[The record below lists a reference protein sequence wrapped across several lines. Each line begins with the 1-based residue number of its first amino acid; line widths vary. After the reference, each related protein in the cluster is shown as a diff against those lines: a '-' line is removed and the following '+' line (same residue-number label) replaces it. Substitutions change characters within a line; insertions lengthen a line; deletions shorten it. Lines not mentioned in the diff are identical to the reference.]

1 MVVSEY
7 SKFVGEKIRKA
18 REKRKLSLEDVAGCL
33 GKSPSY
39 LSSIERGDHSP
50 SIDYVERVAF
60 ALGVKIEKLLCKEE
74 DELQLQEM
82 SRRNRLLE
90 SIDGRFDRLPFR
102 KQQCMLNII
111 DNLFRWGEGDDDF
124 PEAEQIEES
133 MVRYTETRIDQRQVW
148 EITEGNYENE
158 NGPYVSYGI
167 AVYRVEDRKKILL
180 EQIDDIHTN
189 KNVVIR
195 LRDEMQIGDLSVEH
209 FHEVVKDFVE
219 NNYRLL
225 ISEDDCMRV

>member
-1 MVVSEY
+1 MN
-7 SKFVGEKIRKA
+7 
-18 REKRKLSLEDVAGCL
+18 
-33 GKSPSY
+33 P
-39 LSSIERGDHSP
+39 
-50 SIDYVERVAF
+50 
-60 ALGVKIEKLLCKEE
+60 
-74 DELQLQEM
+74 
-82 SRRNRLLE
+82 
-90 SIDGRFDRLPFR
+90 
-102 KQQCMLNII
+102 
-111 DNLFRWGEGDDDF
+111 
-124 PEAEQIEES
+124 
-133 MVRYTETRIDQRQVW
+133 
-148 EITEGNYENE
+148 
-158 NGPYVSYGI
+158 PYVSYGI